1 MRFLAILFTLKN
13 GQNERKCLTED
24 TSVYSMFLAKN

>member
-24 TSVYSMFLAKN
+24 TSGYFVFLTKN